1 MQTVLL
7 TFLFRLQTPHNS
19 MFALGQ

>member
-1 MQTVLL
+1 MQTVLF